1 MGLLDGKVAVVTGG
15 GTGIGRAVS
24 LGLAAAGAR
33 VVVNDYGVSV
43 DGSQPSSEPAN
54 QVVSEIISKGGKALA
69 SPESVA
75 TMAGGRG
82 VVEMALR
89 ELGGLD
95 IVVCCAGILR
105 ERMIFNMTE
114 EEWDAVVAVHLKGH
128 FTVMRPAT
136 AHMREK
142 KAGSIVTFTSTA
154 GLEGSPGQPNYSAA
168 KEGIVGL
175 MRSTALAMAKYGVRC
190 NAISPTA
197 DTRMTQR
204 LPSER
209 RGMATATPPEAIAP
223 VVTFLASDRA
233 AHITARGV
241 VGSNARPG
249 PVAAPRRHGDSL
261 AARRQGAA
269 RMTYECLIYEV
280 KDRVATLTLNRPERL
295 NALGGT
301 LRDDLFDAVTRA
313 SADPEVRVMV
323 ITGAGKGF
331 CAGGDVKAMSEAKA
345 GARERPLIEK
355 IAPGRDRTL
364 LAMREAPQPIIA
376 AVNGA
381 AAGAGMNLA
390 LGCDLRIASTEAR
403 FAQAFVKRGLHPDW
417 GGTYF
422 LPRVVGMAKA
432 CEMIFTGDLIDAA
445 EALRLGLV
453 SQVVPP
459 EELLPTAH
467 ELARRIAAGPPVAIR
482 LAKQSLYANAD
493 LDLQGA
499 LHMETMAQN
508 ICFETEDAT
517 EGIRAFV
524 EKRAPVFRGR

>member
-43 DGSQPSSEPAN
+43 DGSEPSSEPAN
-54 QVVSEIISKGGKALA
+54 QVVAEITSKGGKALA

-233 AHITARGV
+233 AHITGQIIGVRGTEV
-241 VGSNARPG
+241 TVFSHP
-249 PVAAPRRHGDSL
+249 AP
-261 AARRQGAA
+261 
-269 RMTYECLIYEV
+269 
-280 KDRVATLTLNRPERL
+280 
-295 NALGGT
+295 
-301 LRDDLFDAVTRA
+301 LRTATRA
-313 SADPEVRVMV
+313 EEWTA
-323 ITGAGKGF
+323 
-331 CAGGDVKAMSEAKA
+331 EALA
-345 GARERPLIEK
+345 ESW
-355 IAPGRDRTL
+355 DRTL
-364 LAMREAPQPIIA
+364 GQDRLRRLDAMGIPWPPA
-376 AVNGA
+376 AKE
-381 AAGAGMNLA
+381 
-390 LGCDLRIASTEAR
+390 S
-403 FAQAFVKRGLHPDW
+403 
-417 GGTYF
+417 
-422 LPRVVGMAKA
+422 
-432 CEMIFTGDLIDAA
+432 
-445 EALRLGLV
+445 
-453 SQVVPP
+453 
-459 EELLPTAH
+459 
-467 ELARRIAAGPPVAIR
+467 
-482 LAKQSLYANAD
+482 
-493 LDLQGA
+493 
-499 LHMETMAQN
+499 
-508 ICFETEDAT
+508 
-517 EGIRAFV
+517 RA
-524 EKRAPVFRGR
+524 